1 VWYHR
6 ADESCNRQSTRLG
19 SRKYHEQKGKTT
31 IHPAA
36 KRNLLARF
44 AFVGALAVTTIIAGG
59 TTARAQSAA
68 QVPITISQLAGPW
81 SVSLIGNT
89 GCGWTSL
96 LVTFTLGYGGHGTA
110 TYQSHTSGCGDGT
123 TTDVPFVVQTV
134 NANGSGTANLSCGPS
149 CGWQF
154 NIQVSPNREIFSL
167 VDVDPANGGNY
178 LSGTAIRQLR

>member
-1 VWYHR
+1 M
-6 ADESCNRQSTRLG
+6 
-19 SRKYHEQKGKTT
+19 
-31 IHPAA
+31 HPAA

-44 AFVGALAVTTIIAGG
+44 AFVGVVAVTTIIAGG

-110 TYQSHTSGCGDGT
+110 TYQSHTSG
-123 TTDVPFVVQTV
+123 
-134 NANGSGTANLSCGPS
+134 
-149 CGWQF
+149 
-154 NIQVSPNREIFSL
+154 
-167 VDVDPANGGNY
+167 
-178 LSGTAIRQLR
+178 